1 MNSMFS
7 FFFAAGIAGFAYTKM
22 GPRLGYGNTKSVWM
36 FVGLAFILSF
46 IFFYT
51 FITYVV
57 HLS

>member
-1 MNSMFS
+1 MFS

>member
-1 MNSMFS
+1 MDSMYS
-7 FFFAAGIAGFAYTKM
+7 FFFAAGVAGFAYTKM
-22 GPRLGYGNTKSVWM
+22 GSRLGYGNGKSVWM
-36 FVGLAFILSF
+36 FVGLSFILSF